1 MGFAA
6 PSLKGRALRLL
17 SQREHSRAELE
28 RKLAKYEDV
37 PGTLAQALD
46 ELAAKDF
53 INEARVVQSVVH
65 QRAPRVGAARV
76 RQELQQKGVDPSDIA
91 EAVAG
96 LQDSETSRAFEVWR
110 RRFEA
115 PPQDAKE
122 RARQMRFLMARGF
135 SGAVV
140 AKVLRMDPTA
150 PDAFG

>member
-6 PSLKGRALRLL
+6 PSIKGRALRLL

-65 QRAPRVGAARV
+65 QRAPRMGAAHV
-76 RQELQQKGVDPSDIA
+76 RQELQQKGVDPAAIA

-96 LQDSETSRAFEVWR
+96 LQESETSRAFEVWR

-135 SGAVV
+135 SGAVA

>member
-65 QRAPRVGAARV
+65 QRAPRMGAARV
-76 RQELQQKGVDPSDIA
+76 RQELQQKGVDPAAIA

-96 LQDSETSRAFEVWR
+96 LQESETSRAFEVWR

-150 PDAFG
+150 PDTFD

>member
-65 QRAPRVGAARV
+65 QRAPRMGAARV
-76 RQELQQKGVDPSDIA
+76 RQELQQKGIAPEAIA

-96 LQDSETSRAFEVWR
+96 LQESETSRAFEVWR

-122 RARQMRFLMARGF
+122 RARQMRFLLARGF